1 MSVKDEIPTKPK
13 IIVCFTGMPG
23 AGKSTAAKATEEMGF
38 EILTMGDGVRE
49 ETFRRGLP
57 LNDENVGLVMLD
69 LRKKNGEGA
78 VAKLILPKIVS
89 SKNRLIAIDG
99 VRNLEEVE
107 AFKKAGLVKILA
119 IHAPHEIRYKFLTRR
134 GRQDAPTSNDISKI
148 RDDREISVGVAK
160 VIALADEIISNSS
173 ISIEDLIEETRKIV
187 GRWVTENED

>member
-1 MSVKDEIPTKPK
+1 MSVKDKIPTKPK

-23 AGKSTAAKATEEMGF
+23 AGKSTAAKATEEMDF
-38 EILTMGDGVRE
+38 EILNMGDGVRE

-78 VAKLILPKIVS
+78 VAKLILSKIES
-89 SKNRLIAIDG
+89 SENRLIAIDG

-107 AFKKAGLVKILA
+107 TFKKAGLVKILA
-119 IHAPHEIRYKFLTRR
+119 IHAPQEIRYKFLTRR
-134 GRQDAPTSNDISKI
+134 GRQDAPTSKDLSKI

-173 ISIEDLIEETRKIV
+173 ISIEDLREETRKIV
-187 GRWVTENED
+187 RKWITENED